1 MVQESPW
8 KNIFNCL
15 LIILRA
21 QKKLAA
27 VIQITNYQVAVILI
41 NVIKSSVDGPS
52 NTCTSKQALK
62 IYNILNQTS
71 NWKHSI
77 KIFFSTAIPKHGRT
91 LKLNSS

>member
-15 LIILRA
+15 LIVLRA
-21 QKKLAA
+21 EKKLAA
-27 VIQITNYQVAVILI
+27 VILITNYQVAVILI

-62 IYNILNQTS
+62 IYNIWIRLLTENTLL
-71 NWKHSI
+71 K
-77 KIFFSTAIPKHGRT
+77 FSLVQPFLSMEEH
-91 LKLNSS
+91 